1 MIIKNFGQI
10 YSALYDLFNFNFVK
24 KGSQSGK
31 IYCQISIWNNNS
43 QFSVDENFRCIVLVE
58 ETNVL
63 HLDVAL
69 LNRFQKHYSDFE
81 FNNNYKINSLI
92 DEFEFAFHELIHNFI
107 VDYFKESITE
117 EFLTKV
123 KKDLGFFIASYD
135 KDLFKSISHTFSL
148 ENSNLEN
155 SSEILKNKLFETI
168 LDEIMPFTTSDFF
181 LILNNK
187 KNENHIFVKLRAK
200 EKFLN
205 THKFNFESLLKR
217 ISQKEEK
224 LISNSIIIYTYE
236 SNIDFVSESNLNS
249 LRIYKVIEIC
259 YNKREKDLAKHFYEF
274 MN

>member
-1 MIIKNFGQI
+1 
-10 YSALYDLFNFNFVK
+10 
-24 KGSQSGK
+24 
-31 IYCQISIWNNNS
+31 
-43 QFSVDENFRCIVLVE
+43 
-58 ETNVL
+58 
-63 HLDVAL
+63 
-69 LNRFQKHYSDFE
+69 
-81 FNNNYKINSLI
+81 
-92 DEFEFAFHELIHNFI
+92 
-107 VDYFKESITE
+107 
-117 EFLTKV
+117 
-123 KKDLGFFIASYD
+123 
-135 KDLFKSISHTFSL
+135 L

-236 SNIDFVSESNLNS
+236 SNIDFESESNLKL

-259 YNKREKDLAKHFYEF
+259 YIKREKDLAKHFYEF
-274 MN
+274 MNDHQESSQFLLFVFDLYKDSKHFDSFKILLDHFLKNNSNKLSDLSKHFI